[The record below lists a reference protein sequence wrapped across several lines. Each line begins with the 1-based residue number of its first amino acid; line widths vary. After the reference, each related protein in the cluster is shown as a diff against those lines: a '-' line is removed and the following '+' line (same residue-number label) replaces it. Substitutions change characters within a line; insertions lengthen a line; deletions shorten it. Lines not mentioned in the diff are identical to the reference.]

1 MDGPTFYEGR
11 LEVCVDN
18 QWQTVCEEGFDVAAA
33 TSACRDRI
41 LLTGSRK
48 CILSYLSKVATD
60 YACNFTEGTAVY
72 GNAYGFGTG
81 PTLTACPLESVT
93 DFVPIGSCFSN
104 STCSSERE
112 VGVRCPRGQR
122 KSTHSLV

>member
-18 QWQTVCEEGFDVAAA
+18 QWQTVCEEGFNMAVA

-48 CILSYLSKVATD
+48 CILSYLSKVQIIHVISQKERLSMAMLM
-60 YACNFTEGTAVY
+60 A
-72 GNAYGFGTG
+72 
-81 PTLTACPLESVT
+81 LE
-93 DFVPIGSCFSN
+93 PAL
-104 STCSSERE
+104 
-112 VGVRCPRGQR
+112 
-122 KSTHSLV
+122 HSQHVL